1 MTYFNTVMDNQ
12 ISISTCTI
20 MSWSGDGRFPHFLA
34 FVKGVQRSLVDSL
47 HKGPVIRT
55 LMQGPKEL
63 FNKHSN
69 DRLTWDAKTLGW
81 WYCNIFTG
89 WQLTVYNSQKF
100 ALFWWAELINRHA
113 YCFYLNSIHHW
124 PIGWWGTERDE
135 TSWLLS
141 SLNYGDPW
149 FELWG
154 SVLWITGFP
163 TII

>member
-1 MTYFNTVMDNQ
+1 
-12 ISISTCTI
+12 
-20 MSWSGDGRFPHFLA
+20 MSWSGDVFRILGLREGGAAVTSGFPSQRASDTNFARFFM
-34 FVKGVQRSLVDSL
+34 
-47 HKGPVIRT
+47 IRT

-69 DRLTWDAKTLGW
+69 DRLTWDAKTLRW
-81 WYCNIFTG
+81 WSCNIFTG
-89 WQLTVYNSQKF
+89 WQLTVYKSQKF
-100 ALFWWAELINRHA
+100 ALFWWVELINWHA
-113 YCFYLNSIHHW
+113 YCFHLNSIHHW

-154 SVLWITGFP
+154 SVL
-163 TII
+163 